1 MQFGLGAYILK
12 QLFDTAD
19 SMPYKFLVI
28 FTSYISVSL
37 ERHPVL
43 LFASSGLSA
52 NEVSNSTKY

>member
-52 NEVSNSTKY
+52 S